1 MMAGLQKRHWQILGF
16 FAILLLFIFLPLGL
30 PSFFVMLTSLSLIYA
45 IAAMSLDLLLGYL
58 GLAALGHAAYFVL
71 GAYATGILSTRF
83 QAGLGFTLF
92 ASIMTALIAA
102 AILGPLALRAIFLY
116 FLMITLSIALCV
128 WGLSMRWVSLT
139 GGDNGI
145 VGIQRPDLGLPWDLS
160 ETLPFYYFILGFFL
174 IFVFC
179 IFLLVQSPFGKSLVA
194 IRDSES
200 RMRVL
205 GFNVWLHK
213 YLAYVI
219 AAGFAGM
226 GGCLYTYYNE
236 FISPDA
242 ATLEQCMKL
251 VLMVG
256 LGGPGT
262 MIGPFIGA
270 IIITYLENIVSIYTE
285 RWLMIL
291 AAVYLITATYTPR
304 GILGLLQSIR
314 DRGRGDSG

>member
-1 MMAGLQKRHWQILGF
+1 MLAGLQSKQWQILGCM
-16 FAILLLFIFLPLGL
+16 AALLIIVFLPLGL
-30 PSFFVMLTSLSLIYA
+30 PSFFVMLTALSLIYA

-71 GAYATGILSTRF
+71 GAYTTGILSMRF
-83 QAGLGFTLF
+83 EIGLGTAVF
-92 ASIMTALIAA
+92 ASIGVAVIIAA
-102 AILGPLALRAIFLY
+102 VLGPLALRAVSLY
-116 FLMITLSIALCV
+116 FLMITLSIALCI

-139 GGDNGI
+139 GGDNGL
-145 VGIQRPDLGLPWDLS
+145 VGIERPDLGLPWDFS
-160 ETLPFYYFILGFFL
+160 QTLPFYYLILFFFFL
-174 IFVFC
+174 FAILV
-179 IFLLVQSPFGKSLVA
+179 FLLVKSPFGKSLVA

-213 YLAYVI
+213 YLAYII

-262 MIGPFIGA
+262 MVGPFIGA

-291 AAVYLITATYTPR
+291 AAVYLITATYTPN
-304 GILGLLQSIR
+304 GIVGLIKSIR
-314 DRGRGDSG
+314 DRKRGGAA